1 VISEGSKLIVNGLT
15 HVGQVREHNEDYIDW
30 DVSRGLI
37 MLADGM
43 GGHNA
48 GEVAS
53 ALAVNSIKEALYEV
67 LNPENPIEDL
77 NNMDIVRQAIIYA
90 NDEINRHS
98 LEHPACAGMGTTIA
112 VSLFNENSVVF
123 AHVGDSRIYRFRDNK
138 LEQVTTDHS
147 LVQEMVDNGFLTQ
160 EEALESNS
168 RNLITRALGIADEVD
183 VDVNQDSAEV
193 GDTYLY
199 CSDGLTD
206 LVTDSE
212 IEAVLVECEGHTD
225 QAAQKLVDLANEKG
239 GKDNISV
246 ILVSLQEAYSDNVG
260 LDESSTTITIDTA
273 GEENGEVNTDT

>member
-1 VISEGSKLIVNGLT
+1 MAGKGTKLIVNGLT

-67 LNPENPIEDL
+67 LSPDDPIEDL
-77 NNMDIVRQAIIYA
+77 DYMELLKQAIVYA

-98 LEHPACAGMGTTIA
+98 TEHPTCAGMGTTI
-112 VSLFNENSVVF
+112 VTSLFYDGTALF
-123 AHVGDSRIYRFRDNK
+123 AHVGDSRIYRLRDNK
-138 LEQVTTDHS
+138 LEQMTSDHS
-147 LVQEMVDNGFLTQ
+147 LVQEMVDNGFLTE
-160 EEALESNS
+160 EEAMNSAS

-183 VDVNQDSAEV
+183 VDIVQDDIEV
-193 GDTYLY
+193 GDVYLH

-206 LVTDSE
+206 LVTDKE
-212 IEAVLVECEGHTD
+212 ILAILTNHAGDLESATQE
-225 QAAQKLVDLANEKG
+225 LVDLANEKG
-239 GKDNISV
+239 GKDNVSV
-246 ILVSLQEAYSDNVG
+246 ILVSLNKAYSDTVG
-260 LDESSTTITIDTA
+260 ADESSNTITLDT
-273 GEENGEVNTDT
+273 GEKDG